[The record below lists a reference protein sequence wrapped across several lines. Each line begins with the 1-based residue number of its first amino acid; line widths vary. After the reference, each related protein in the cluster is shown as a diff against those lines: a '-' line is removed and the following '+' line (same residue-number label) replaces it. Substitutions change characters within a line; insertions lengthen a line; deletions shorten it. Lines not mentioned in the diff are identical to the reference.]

1 MEQESTSETLVGNEY
16 DIDVETLSIET
27 EDDQKIAPDVD
38 ADECISVECE
48 GFQHGAQ
55 MRKGLATAIGREYS
69 V

>member
-1 MEQESTSETLVGNEY
+1 M
-16 DIDVETLSIET
+16 ETLSIET